1 MTKSSEIMSGIV
13 NNRWNKSIALFI
25 SFLFDKSI
33 NYNNNIITYNKE
45 KSKEVIQTMI

>member
-1 MTKSSEIMSGIV
+1 MSGIV

-33 NYNNNIITYNKE
+33 NYNSNIITYNKE
-45 KSKEVIQTMI
+45 KCKEIIETIC